1 MFRNKHGERCVNFK
15 ERHTKGHQN
24 ERGLIIGT
32 GPYEANFTFD
42 DFAEDWF
49 QYLRSSLL
57 KFQNSLNSE
66 MMTSL
71 AADEIEITTKLHL
84 DNVNK
89 FYHHVGGAQKFVSHA
104 TCFCCLR
111 ELALHPLPCGHVLC
125 TPCIKG
131 YGKPHSELSGS
142 YTIASCPLHDYDT
155 VFPTP
160 LVVYFKPPLAGVRVL
175 SLDG

>member
-1 MFRNKHGERCVNFK
+1 MNVK

-24 ERGLIIGT
+24 QRGQIIGT

-42 DFAEDWF
+42 GFADEWF
-49 QYLRSSLL
+49 KCLHD
-57 KFQNSLNSE
+57 SLNRFQKRV
-66 MMTSL
+66 
-71 AADEIEITTKLHL
+71 DERKMVAPTLVEWEVETKVHHE
-84 DNVNK
+84 NMNR
-89 FYHHVGGAQKFVSHA
+89 FYHHVGGAQKFISHS

-111 ELALHPLPCGHVLC
+111 ELAEHPLPCGHVLC

-131 YGKPHSELSGS
+131 YGKPHSELAGA

-155 VFPTP
+155 VFHTP
-160 LVVYFKPPLAGVRVL
+160 WEVYFKPELAGVRVL